1 MRIFSLFKNKEENDK
16 KLLPESKWVVEII
29 GSSIKSLDYDGNEK
43 SLELNEINQIIIETN
58 DSGPLGTDVWWK
70 ILGKDNSLFVPG
82 GATGEIEML
91 EKFQT
96 LKKFDNE
103 ILINAMSSIDNAK
116 FIVWTNE

>member
-1 MRIFSLFKNKEENDK
+1 MRIFSLFKNKKENDN

-29 GSSIKSLDYDGNEK
+29 GSSIKAFDYDGNEK
-43 SLELNEINQIIIETN
+43 SLELNEVNQIIIETN

-70 ILGKDNSLFVPG
+70 ISGKDNSLLVPG
-82 GATGEIEML
+82 GATGETEML

-96 LKKFDNE
+96 FKNFDNE